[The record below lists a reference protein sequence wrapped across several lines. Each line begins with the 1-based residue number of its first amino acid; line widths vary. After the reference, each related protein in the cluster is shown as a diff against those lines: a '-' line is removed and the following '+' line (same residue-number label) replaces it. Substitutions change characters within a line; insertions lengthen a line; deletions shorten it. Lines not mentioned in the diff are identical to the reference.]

1 MSFFPRRLT
10 DPALT
15 GGFSD
20 YSDLIAWGKPF
31 PAIPCLPSLAL
42 RTVGSVGLARG
53 RAGTTRVAHG
63 AVPMP
68 WPGLQNKPG
77 WMNTARGCAPTCCLP
92 WGAPGR
98 PDPLAHPFFLGPE
111 ARAGWA
117 ARAARRVRG
126 VREVFGCH
134 PSLPVTSGLSLG
146 DFQHCSFHFSAAGEA
161 AYGGLKGINDA

>member
-42 RTVGSVGLARG
+42 RTAGSVGLAQG
-53 RAGTTRVAHG
+53 RAGTARVAHG

-98 PDPLAHPFFLGPE
+98 PDPLAHTFLALQHKQGGQHGQPGGSVVSG
-111 ARAGWA
+111 RSLA
-117 ARAARRVRG
+117 ATR
-126 VREVFGCH
+126 
-134 PSLPVTSGLSLG
+134 PSLSRQG
-146 DFQHCSFHFSAAGEA
+146 SAWVISSTALFISVRQERRLTEA
-161 AYGGLKGINDA
+161 LKE

>member
-1 MSFFPRRLT
+1 MGETFPSNSLSAQLGT
-10 DPALT
+10 SNSGVSGT
-15 GGFSD
+15 GTGTGRHSP
-20 YSDLIAWGKPF
+20 GG
-31 PAIPCLPSLAL
+31 
-42 RTVGSVGLARG
+42 TRG
-53 RAGTTRVAHG
+53 C
-63 AVPMP
+63 PMP

-117 ARAARRVRG
+117 ARAARRVCG